1 MEIKIHTIDNRKIAE
16 IISDDTVLQTVEDAV
31 DLIGNMS
38 YQGFDK
44 LIIHEE
50 NIIPDF
56 FELKNKIAGNILQKF
71 SQYSMPLAIIGDFE
85 KYESKS
91 LNDFIFESNKGKLIN
106 FVTTVEDG
114 LK

>member
-16 IISDDTVLQTVEDAV
+16 IISDDIVLQTVEDAV

-91 LNDFIFESNKGKLIN
+91 LNDFIFESNKGSQIN

>member
-1 MEIKIHTIDNRKIAE
+1 MGIKIHTIDDRKIAE
-16 IISDDTVLQTVEDAV
+16 IISDDIVLQTVEDAI

-50 NIIPDF
+50 NMISDF

-91 LNDFIFESNKGKLIN
+91 LNHFIFESNKGKQIN
-106 FVTTVEDG
+106 FVTTIEDG

>member
-1 MEIKIHTIDNRKIAE
+1 MEIKIHTIDGRKIAE
-16 IISDDTVLQTVEDAV
+16 IISDNIVLQTVEDAI

-50 NIIPDF
+50 NMISDF

-91 LNDFIFESNKGKLIN
+91 LNDFIFESNKGSQIN
-106 FVTTVEDG
+106 FVTTIEDG

>member
-1 MEIKIHTIDNRKIAE
+1 MEIKIHTIDDRKIAE
-16 IISDDTVLQTVEDAV
+16 IISDDIVLQTVEDAV

-50 NIIPDF
+50 NMISDF

-91 LNDFIFESNKGKLIN
+91 LNDFIFESNKGKQIN
-106 FVTTVEDG
+106 FVTTIEDG

>member
-1 MEIKIHTIDNRKIAE
+1 MEIKIHTIDDRKIAE
-16 IISDDTVLQTVEDAV
+16 IISDNIVLQTVEDAV

-50 NIIPDF
+50 NMISDF
-56 FELKNKIAGNILQKF
+56 FELKNKMAGNILQKF

-91 LNDFIFESNKGKLIN
+91 LNDFIFESNRGNQIN
-106 FVTTVEDG
+106 FVTTIEDG

>member
-50 NIIPDF
+50 NMIPDF

>member
-1 MEIKIHTIDNRKIAE
+1 MEIKIHTIDDRKIAE
-16 IISDDTVLQTVEDAV
+16 ITSDDVVLQTVEDAV

-50 NIIPDF
+50 NMISDF

-91 LNDFIFESNKGKLIN
+91 LNDFIFESNKGKQIN

>member
-16 IISDDTVLQTVEDAV
+16 IISDDIVLQTVEDAV

-91 LNDFIFESNKGKLIN
+91 LNDFIFESNKGKQIN
-106 FVTTVEDG
+106 FVTTIEDG

>member
-1 MEIKIHTIDNRKIAE
+1 MEIKIHTIDDRKIAE
-16 IISDDTVLQTVEDAV
+16 IISDDIVLQTVEDAV

-44 LIIHEE
+44 FIIHEE
-50 NIIPDF
+50 NMISDF

-71 SQYSMPLAIIGDFE
+71 SQYSMPLVIIGDFE
-85 KYESKS
+85 KYESKC
-91 LNDFIFESNKGKLIN
+91 LNDFIFESNKGKQIN
-106 FVTTVEDG
+106 FVTTIEDG

>member
-1 MEIKIHTIDNRKIAE
+1 MEIKIHTIDDRKIAE
-16 IISDDTVLQTVEDAV
+16 IISDDIVLQTVEDAV

-50 NIIPDF
+50 NMISDF

-91 LNDFIFESNKGKLIN
+91 LNDFIFESNKGKQIN

>member
-1 MEIKIHTIDNRKIAE
+1 MEIKIHTIDNRKITE
-16 IISDDTVLQTVEDAV
+16 IISDNIVLQTVEDAV

-50 NIIPDF
+50 NMIPDF

-91 LNDFIFESNKGKLIN
+91 LNDFIFESNKGNQIN

>member
-16 IISDDTVLQTVEDAV
+16 IISDDIVLQTVEDAI

-50 NIIPDF
+50 NMISDF

-91 LNDFIFESNKGKLIN
+91 LNDFIFESNKGSQIN
-106 FVTTVEDG
+106 FVTTIEDG

>member
-1 MEIKIHTIDNRKIAE
+1 MEIKIHTIDDRKIAE
-16 IISDDTVLQTVEDAV
+16 IISDDIVLQTVEDAV

-50 NIIPDF
+50 NMIPDF

-91 LNDFIFESNKGKLIN
+91 LNDFIFESNKGSQIN
-106 FVTTVEDG
+106 FVTTIEDG

>member
-16 IISDDTVLQTVEDAV
+16 IISDNIVLQTVEDAV

-50 NIIPDF
+50 NMISDF
-56 FELKNKIAGNILQKF
+56 FELKNKIAGDILQKF

-91 LNDFIFESNKGKLIN
+91 LNDFIFESNKGKQIN

>member
-91 LNDFIFESNKGKLIN
+91 LNDFIFESNKGKQIN
-106 FVTTVEDG
+106 FVTTIEDG

>member
-16 IISDDTVLQTVEDAV
+16 IISDDIVLQTVEDVV

-50 NIIPDF
+50 NMISDF

-91 LNDFIFESNKGKLIN
+91 LNDFIFESNKGKQIN
-106 FVTTVEDG
+106 FVTTIEDG

>member
-1 MEIKIHTIDNRKIAE
+1 MEIKIHTIDDRKIAE
-16 IISDDTVLQTVEDAV
+16 IISDDIVLQTVEDAV

-38 YQGFDK
+38 YQGFGK

-50 NIIPDF
+50 NIISDF

-91 LNDFIFESNKGKLIN
+91 LNDFIFESNKGKQIN
-106 FVTTVEDG
+106 FVTTIEDG

>member
-1 MEIKIHTIDNRKIAE
+1 MEIKIHTIDDRKIAE
-16 IISDDTVLQTVEDAV
+16 IISDNIVLQTVEDAV

-50 NIIPDF
+50 NIISDF

-71 SQYSMPLAIIGDFE
+71 SQYSMLLAIIGDFE

-91 LNDFIFESNKGKLIN
+91 LNDFIFESNKGKQIN

>member
-16 IISDDTVLQTVEDAV
+16 IISDDIVLQTVEDAV

-50 NIIPDF
+50 NIISDF

-91 LNDFIFESNKGKLIN
+91 LNDFIFESNKGKQIN

>member
-16 IISDDTVLQTVEDAV
+16 IISDNIVLQTVEDAV

-44 LIIHEE
+44 FIIHEE
-50 NIIPDF
+50 NMIPDF

-91 LNDFIFESNKGKLIN
+91 LNDFIFESNKGNQIN

>member
-1 MEIKIHTIDNRKIAE
+1 MEIKIHTIDDRKIAE
-16 IISDDTVLQTVEDAV
+16 IISDDIVLQTVEDTV

-50 NIIPDF
+50 NMISDF

-85 KYESKS
+85 KYENKS
-91 LNDFIFESNKGKLIN
+91 LNDFIFESNKGKQIN
-106 FVTTVEDG
+106 FVTTIEDG

>member
-1 MEIKIHTIDNRKIAE
+1 
-16 IISDDTVLQTVEDAV
+16 
-31 DLIGNMS
+31 MS

-50 NIIPDF
+50 NMISDF
-56 FELKNKIAGNILQKF
+56 FVLKNKIAGNILQKF

-91 LNDFIFESNKGKLIN
+91 LNDFIFESNKGSQIN
-106 FVTTVEDG
+106 FVTTIEDG

>member
-16 IISDDTVLQTVEDAV
+16 IISDNIVLQTVEDAV
-31 DLIGNMS
+31 DLIGNIS

-50 NIIPDF
+50 NMISDF

-91 LNDFIFESNKGKLIN
+91 LNDFIFESNKGSQIN

>member
-1 MEIKIHTIDNRKIAE
+1 MEIQIHTIDNRKIAE
-16 IISDDTVLQTVEDAV
+16 IISDDIVLQTVEDAV

-50 NIIPDF
+50 NMISDF

-91 LNDFIFESNKGKLIN
+91 LNDFIFESNKGKQIN
-106 FVTTVEDG
+106 FVTTIEDG

>member
-1 MEIKIHTIDNRKIAE
+1 MEIKIHTIDDRKIAE
-16 IISDDTVLQTVEDAV
+16 IISDNIVLQTVEDAV

-50 NIIPDF
+50 NMIPDF

>member
-16 IISDDTVLQTVEDAV
+16 IISDNIVLQTVEDVV

-50 NIIPDF
+50 NMIPDF

-91 LNDFIFESNKGKLIN
+91 LNDFIFESNKGNQIN

>member
-16 IISDDTVLQTVEDAV
+16 IISDNIVLQTVEDAV

-50 NIIPDF
+50 NMIPDF
-56 FELKNKIAGNILQKF
+56 FELKNKIAGDILQKF

-91 LNDFIFESNKGKLIN
+91 LNDFIFESNKGNQIN

>member
-16 IISDDTVLQTVEDAV
+16 IISDDIVLQTVEDAL

-50 NIIPDF
+50 NMISDF
-56 FELKNKIAGNILQKF
+56 FVLKNKIAGNILQKF
-71 SQYSMPLAIIGDFE
+71 SQYSIPLAIIGDFE

-91 LNDFIFESNKGKLIN
+91 LNDFIFESNKGSQIN
-106 FVTTVEDG
+106 FVTTIEDG

>member
-16 IISDDTVLQTVEDAV
+16 IISDDIVLQTVEDAV

-50 NIIPDF
+50 NIISDF

-91 LNDFIFESNKGKLIN
+91 LNDFIFESNKGNQIN
-106 FVTTVEDG
+106 FVTTIEDG

>member
-1 MEIKIHTIDNRKIAE
+1 MEIKIHTIDDRKIAE
-16 IISDDTVLQTVEDAV
+16 IISDDIVLQTVEDAV

-50 NIIPDF
+50 NMISDF

-91 LNDFIFESNKGKLIN
+91 LNDFIFESNR
-106 FVTTVEDG
+106 
-114 LK
+114 

>member
-16 IISDDTVLQTVEDAV
+16 IISDDIVLQTVEDAV

-44 LIIHEE
+44 LMIHEE
-50 NIIPDF
+50 NMISDF

-91 LNDFIFESNKGKLIN
+91 LNDFIFESNKGKQIN

>member
-1 MEIKIHTIDNRKIAE
+1 MEIKIHTIDGRKIAE
-16 IISDDTVLQTVEDAV
+16 IISDNIVLQTVEDAV

-50 NIIPDF
+50 NIISDF

-91 LNDFIFESNKGKLIN
+91 LNDFIFESNKGSQIN
-106 FVTTVEDG
+106 FVTTIEDG

>member
-1 MEIKIHTIDNRKIAE
+1 MEIKIHTIDDRKIAE
-16 IISDDTVLQTVEDAV
+16 IISDDIVLQAVEDAV
-31 DLIGNMS
+31 DLIGYIS

-44 LIIHEE
+44 LIILEE
-50 NIIPDF
+50 NMIPDF

-91 LNDFIFESNKGKLIN
+91 LNDFIFESNKGNQIN

>member
-16 IISDDTVLQTVEDAV
+16 IISDNIVLQTVEDVV

-50 NIIPDF
+50 NMISDF
-56 FELKNKIAGNILQKF
+56 FELKNKIAGDILQKF

-91 LNDFIFESNKGKLIN
+91 LNDFIFESNKGNQIN

>member
-1 MEIKIHTIDNRKIAE
+1 MEIKIHTIDDRKIAE
-16 IISDDTVLQTVEDAV
+16 IISDNIVLQTVEDAV

-50 NIIPDF
+50 NMIPDF

-91 LNDFIFESNKGKLIN
+91 LNDFIFESNKGNQIN
-106 FVTTVEDG
+106 FVTTIEDG

>member
-1 MEIKIHTIDNRKIAE
+1 MEIKIHTIDDRKIAE
-16 IISDDTVLQTVEDAV
+16 IISDDIVLQTVEDAV

-50 NIIPDF
+50 NMISDF

-91 LNDFIFESNKGKLIN
+91 LNDFIFESNKGNQIN

>member
-16 IISDDTVLQTVEDAV
+16 IISDNIVLQTVEDAV

-50 NIIPDF
+50 NMISDF
-56 FELKNKIAGNILQKF
+56 FELKNKIAGDILQKF

-91 LNDFIFESNKGKLIN
+91 LNDFIFESNKGNQIN

>member
-16 IISDDTVLQTVEDAV
+16 IISDNIVLQTVEDAV

-50 NIIPDF
+50 NMIPDF
-56 FELKNKIAGNILQKF
+56 FELKNKIAGNILKKF

-91 LNDFIFESNKGKLIN
+91 LNDFIFESNKGNQIN

>member
-1 MEIKIHTIDNRKIAE
+1 MEIKIHTIDDRKIAE
-16 IISDDTVLQTVEDAV
+16 IISDNIVLQTVEDAV

-50 NIIPDF
+50 NMISDF
-56 FELKNKIAGNILQKF
+56 FELKNKMAGNILQKF

-91 LNDFIFESNKGKLIN
+91 LNDFIFESNKGSQIN
-106 FVTTVEDG
+106 FVTTIEDG